1 MSVGSLQPSVDTSRD
16 TLDLAIRA
24 ASSLTLRES
33 TTGGRQ
39 LRRPNM
45 AREEGGR
52 DYLFGFCYVRSVLLI
67 CCFFLDSGYS
77 PFG

>member
-24 ASSLTLRES
+24 ASSLTIGES
-33 TTGGRQ
+33 TTKGRE
-39 LRRPNM
+39 LRRPNT

-52 DYLFGFCYVRSVLLI
+52 D
-67 CCFFLDSGYS
+67 
-77 PFG
+77 